1 MNPNLQYCN
10 HISIQEGNLKPPLPF
25 VNLVFVFEKKSNQF
39 DRPLFDTKLHD
50 DFIVCEENYLL
61 Q

>member
-1 MNPNLQYCN
+1 MNPNLRYCN
-10 HISIQEGNLKPPLPF
+10 QILIQEGNLKPPLPI

-50 DFIVCEENYLL
+50 NFMDWEENYLL